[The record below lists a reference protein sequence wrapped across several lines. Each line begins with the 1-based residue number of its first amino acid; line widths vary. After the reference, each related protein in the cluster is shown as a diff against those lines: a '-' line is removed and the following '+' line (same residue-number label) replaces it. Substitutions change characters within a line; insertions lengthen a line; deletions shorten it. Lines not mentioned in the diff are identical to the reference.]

1 MGGYSVFARYYD
13 ELTANINYKK
23 RAEYFHEII
32 RKFKKTENNILL
44 DLACGTGSI
53 SEEMA
58 KLGYDVIGVDN
69 SQEMLGIAIDK
80 KFDSGLNIQYLCQDM
95 RYIDMF
101 GTIDI
106 TICAL
111 DSINHLFSV
120 DDVKKV
126 FEKVSLFSEYN
137 GLFIFDI
144 NTIYKHRK
152 ILADNTFTYET
163 DNVYC
168 IWENSLNKNTDE
180 VKMNLEFFELEE
192 NGLYSRS
199 SDSFS
204 EKAYSEEI
212 IEKLLA
218 ETNFEIIGKY
228 GDDTFEYPSATCQR
242 IIYTTRCKLMKWVNY
257 TGQFQQTV
265 RHLHQ
270 SLMLRT
276 LFQK

>member
-1 MGGYSVFARYYD
+1 MSGYNVFARYYD
-13 ELTANINYKK
+13 ELTANIDYRK

-32 RKFKKTENNILL
+32 KKFRSADNNILL

-69 SQEMLGIAIDK
+69 SQEMLGIALDK
-80 KFDSGLNIQYLCQDM
+80 KFESGLNIQYLCQDM
-95 RYIDMF
+95 RDIDMF
-101 GTIDI
+101 GTIGI
-106 TICAL
+106 TVCAL
-111 DSINHLFSV
+111 DSINHLSCI
-120 DDVKKV
+120 DDVRKV

-137 GLFIFDI
+137 GLFIFDV
-144 NTIYKHRK
+144 NTLYKHRK

-168 IWENSLNKNTDE
+168 IWENSLNKDTDE

-204 EKAYSEEI
+204 EKAYSEED

-218 ETNFEIIGKY
+218 ENHFEIVAKY
-228 GDDTFEYPSATCQR
+228 GDDTFEYPSETSQR
-242 IIYTTRCKLMKWVNY
+242 IIYTARCKLMKE
-257 TGQFQQTV
+257 GF
-265 RHLHQ
+265 
-270 SLMLRT
+270 
-276 LFQK
+276 

>member
-1 MGGYSVFARYYD
+1 MSGYNVFARYYD
-13 ELTANINYKK
+13 ELTANIDYRK
-23 RAEYFHEII
+23 RAEYFNAIVK
-32 RKFKKTENNILL
+32 KFKTTENNILL

-69 SQEMLGIAIDK
+69 SQEMLGIAIEK
-80 KFDSGLNIQYLCQDM
+80 KFSSGLNIQYLCQDM
-95 RYIDMF
+95 RNIDMF

-106 TICAL
+106 TVCAL
-111 DSINHLFSV
+111 DSINHLSCI
-120 DDVKKV
+120 DDVRKV

-137 GLFIFDI
+137 GLFIFDV
-144 NTIYKHRK
+144 NTLYKHRK

-168 IWENSLNKNTDE
+168 IWENSLNKDTDE
-180 VKMNLEFFELEE
+180 VRMNLEFFELEE

-199 SDSFS
+199 SDCFS
-204 EKAYSEEI
+204 EKAYSEET

-228 GDDTFEYPSATCQR
+228 GDDTFESPSETSQR
-242 IIYTTRCKLMKWVNY
+242 IIYTARCKLMKE
-257 TGQFQQTV
+257 GF
-265 RHLHQ
+265 
-270 SLMLRT
+270 
-276 LFQK
+276 